1 MVAMCSLLRYPAEVH
16 SPAVMRPF
24 AAAVRPWH
32 PSELARLGRNA
43 VEDPAS
49 AGLPRADGCRTLGA
63 SIGGGMDLRMRR
75 GRRTWRCRRR
85 TTRQVEATGLVQAPP
100 VRSQRAP

>member
-24 AAAVRPWH
+24 AAGVRPWH

-43 VEDPAS
+43 VEDPRAARVAS
-49 AGLPRADGCRTLGA
+49 GGRLPHPGA
-63 SIGGGMDLRMRR
+63 SIGGGMGLRMRR
-75 GRRTWRCRRR
+75 ARSTWRLPRRTAGRIA
-85 TTRQVEATGLVQAPP
+85 ATGLTQELRP
-100 VRSQRAP
+100 